1 MSPEQKSLY
10 IDQLNRTPHQ
20 LFEASLVDARPIC
33 ILDTNILLDLWVFH
47 DPHVEAILKALESHQ
62 IRLIGH
68 VETFCE
74 FADVISRTMFKLTSD
89 EQNAL
94 LMRWLK
100 TAEVVTEPLSNAR
113 FCKDTDDDKF
123 FELAVMSGAR
133 FLVSKDKKVLKARGK
148 AKKFGIEVMRRDDFS
163 QWLLN
168 ANN

>member
-10 IDQLNRTPHQ
+10 IDLLNQTPHH

-47 DPHVEAILKALESHQ
+47 DPHVEAIDKALENHE

-74 FADVISRTMFKLTSD
+74 FADVISRAMFRLTPD
-89 EQNAL
+89 EQTAL

-100 TAEVVTEPLSNAR
+100 TVEVVTEPLSNAR

-133 FLVSKDKKVLKARGK
+133 FLVSKDKKVLKARSK